1 MVLTAGARPLS
12 PALLLRGT
20 FLPLPTGGTPW
31 CISLRLSRAEN
42 LYMAGQAGH
51 PGTVGPP
58 SCPAPLNPG
67 LACIPLSGPDAD
79 AAARLYTRVFL
90 ADEPTSRCCAL
101 DPARFLPYA
110 RFYVRSLVGKD
121 LSFVVRDEAT
131 GDLAGFIF
139 CLDLTHDLAEE
150 GPLMAE
156 FLAHFR
162 PVVVMIDEL
171 ESRHLAPDQTPAGSA
186 LHLFQI
192 GVAPEYRQ
200 RGLATALI
208 GRALAHARGRGF
220 RQAVAD
226 CTNAPSKQVFARC
239 GFSERGYTPYGAFI
253 LDGDRPFAA
262 LDGGLS
268 LMVRDVDP
276 AP

>member
-1 MVLTAGARPLS
+1 
-12 PALLLRGT
+12 
-20 FLPLPTGGTPW
+20 
-31 CISLRLSRAEN
+31 
-42 LYMAGQAGH
+42 MADQAGH
-51 PGTVGPP
+51 PGTEGH
-58 SCPAPLNPG
+58 SSNPAPLDPG
-67 LACIPLSGPDAD
+67 LACIPLSGPDVD

-90 ADEPTSRCCAL
+90 TDEPTSRCRAL
-101 DPARFLPYA
+101 DPALFLPYA
-110 RFYVRSLVGKD
+110 WFYVRSLVGKD

-139 CLDLTHDLAEE
+139 CVDLTDDLEDE

-171 ESRHLAPDQTPAGSA
+171 DSRHLSPDRTPAGSA
-186 LHLFQI
+186 LHIFQI
-192 GVAPEYRQ
+192 GVDRKHRRQ
-200 RGLATALI
+200 GLATALI

-226 CTNAPSKQVFARC
+226 CTNAPSKQVFAQC
-239 GFSERGYTPYGAFI
+239 GFSERGYTPYSVFT

-268 LMVRDVDP
+268 LMVRDLDP